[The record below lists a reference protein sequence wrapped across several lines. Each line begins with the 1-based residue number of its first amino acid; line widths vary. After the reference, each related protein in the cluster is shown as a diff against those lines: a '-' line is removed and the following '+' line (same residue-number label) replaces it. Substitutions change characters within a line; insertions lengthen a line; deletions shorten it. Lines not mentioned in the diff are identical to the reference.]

1 MANSSQDMIMEE
13 REALMVSPTGGQST
27 LRTAHF
33 LNPSITSLH
42 NPLPLLPRQNTAAGK
57 PKLTFRGWKN
67 SALKDWGKW
76 VEEMRNLHESA
87 WKKAGI
93 YDAVMNSTHIIHRSD
108 ALILGFAGKWRPE
121 TKTFVFPWGEVSLT
135 LEDMIV
141 LGGFSVLGDCVDP
154 DLSPIGD
161 RKWVEIKSK
170 LLKARSEIYKTCS
183 KKITHGS
190 WIAKFIGS
198 GSEVEH
204 EAFLVLWLEKF
215 VFPISAYE
223 TIGTKVLDIAIRLA
237 RGNRIAL
244 APAVLASIYQ
254 NLGLMKEALVEK
266 RGEVVMISAPFQ
278 LVQVWAWERFPSL
291 RPNPNS
297 VGHDKP
303 RFARW
308 DEVKMEGKD
317 VVLAIDSAGDDFCWR
332 PYTLGAKNPRL
343 YKEQESWMLVGDGLD
358 EEMEALVR
366 CLRASELVGVENCIE
381 QYLPHRVAMQFG
393 MDQDVPGHVRRAD
406 RSPETAWEF
415 YTRPVLDKKL
425 YLPPRL
431 FESDVTFRYLQ
442 WREKSAPKRVGIK
455 AVVKRKSCKISDGE
469 VLKSGD
475 DPIEADDHITLA
487 QLVSNPGKTS
497 IHIEPAE
504 KQPEEQGDVSKGI
517 AGDVNRCNVKN
528 GRSKD
533 LVHISKVQEKGKLE
547 DEEEDDLSENRP
559 TGLDRSNGRDCSV
572 GTSKI
577 PGMELEKRIRN
588 LENWIALIRRKI

>member
-1 MANSSQDMIMEE
+1 MANSSQGLIMEE
-13 REALMVSPTGGQST
+13 REELMVSPTGGKPT

-33 LNPSITSLH
+33 LNPSITSIH
-42 NPLPLLPRQNTAAGK
+42 NPLPLLPRQNTATGGRERP

-76 VEEMRNLHESA
+76 VEEMRYLHESA

-93 YDAVMNSTHIIHRSD
+93 YDAVMNSTYIILRND
-108 ALILGFAGKWRPE
+108 ALILGLAGKWSPE
-121 TKTFVFPWGEVSLT
+121 TKTFLFPWGEATLT

-154 DLSPIGD
+154 DLSPLGD
-161 RKWVEIKSK
+161 REWVEIKRK

-183 KKITHGS
+183 KKVTHGS

-215 VFPISAYE
+215 VFPNE
-223 TIGTKVLDIAIRLA
+223 TIGTKVLDIAIWLS

-244 APAVLASIYQ
+244 GPAVLSSIYQ
-254 NLGLMKEALVEK
+254 NLGLM
-266 RGEVVMISAPFQ
+266 REVNQVMISAPFQ

-297 VGHDKP
+297 VLGHDKP

-308 DEVKMEGKD
+308 DEVKMEAKD
-317 VVLAIDSAGDDFCWR
+317 VVLAIDSARDDFCWR
-332 PYTLGAKNPRL
+332 PYTLGAGAKSSRL
-343 YKEQESWMLVGDGLD
+343 YKEQECWISVGDDGLD
-358 EEMEALVR
+358 EELEALVR
-366 CLRASELVGVENCIE
+366 CLRASELVGMENCIE

-393 MDQDVPGHVRRAD
+393 MDQDVPGHVGRAD
-406 RSPETAWEF
+406 RSSETAWEF
-415 YTRPVLDKKL
+415 YTRPVLDTKL

-442 WREKSAPKRVGIK
+442 WREESAPKRVGVK
-455 AVVKRKSCKISDGE
+455 AVVKRKSCKISDGK
-469 VLKSGD
+469 VLKSEDD

-504 KQPEEQGDVSKGI
+504 KQPEEQQEGDVSKGI
-517 AGDVNRCNVKN
+517 AEDVNRCNVKN

-533 LVHISKVQEKGKLE
+533 LVHISKVQEKGQLE
-547 DEEEDDLSENRP
+547 DEDEDDLSGNRP
-559 TGLDRSNGRDCSV
+559 TGFDSRDCSV

-577 PGMELEKRIRN
+577 PGMDLEKRIRN
-588 LENWIALIRRKI
+588 LENWLALIRRKI